1 MSEQQNVSQ
10 TSEKPSLAFSVSWAL
25 SYQGGAMLVAA
36 TISSYFSVFMTDTI
50 GIPAAAASIMMFI
63 ATLWDAVNDP
73 IMGTLADRTKSRW
86 GRYRPYFL
94 FFPPLFTA
102 VAMLLFLNPNLPTMG
117 KIVYTEVFYI
127 MWGMLYTILTMPW
140 QSILPAHIK
149 DDNQRNSLIQA
160 GTTCMAIA
168 FTIASSFTT
177 TFTSFFGGSYVP
189 LMAIYGIFCT
199 IMYWILF
206 KTSTER
212 YILPVEK
219 RSVSADLKKLL
230 KHTELLS
237 VIVVWMMSSLGYGLM
252 FGSSVYYIMY
262 YYERPDLITTYML
275 AVSVGA
281 IVSMMVLMGI
291 LLRIF
296 KGSVVKAFQFSQG
309 VALVC
314 YVILFLF
321 GKTSLILLYVL
332 TFIATSF
339 GVMEQ
344 AMINI
349 LVNDTIDYIMLK
361 DKMTLSATISA
372 IKGFAQK
379 CGSTLSNSGILA
391 VLAVTGYVA
400 GAIGG
405 QPQSAMIGINFMRFG
420 IPALTCIII
429 IACLAVYPIS
439 KYYGEIAEMK
449 ENM

>member
-1 MSEQQNVSQ
+1 MNQQ
-10 TSEKPSLAFSVSWAL
+10 EKPSAAFSISWCL

-73 IMGTLADRTKSRW
+73 IMGTLADRTKSKW

-94 FFPPLFTA
+94 FFPPIFTV
-102 VAMLLFLNPNLPTMG
+102 VAMLLFLNPDLPTMG
-117 KIVYTEVFYI
+117 KILYTEIFYI

-149 DDNQRNSLIQA
+149 DDGQRNKLIQA
-160 GTTCMAIA
+160 GATCMAIS

-177 TFTSFFGGSYVP
+177 QFVAFFGGSYVP
-189 LMAIYGIFCT
+189 LMFIYGVICT
-199 IMYWILF
+199 VMYWVLF
-206 KTSTER
+206 KTSTEK
-212 YILPVEK
+212 YIMPVEK
-219 RSVSADLKKLL
+219 HSVGDDLKKLL
-230 KHTELLS
+230 KHKELIS
-237 VIVVWMMSSLGYGLM
+237 VIIVWMMSSLGYGLM

-262 YYERPDLITTYML
+262 YYERPDLISSYML

-281 IVSMMVLMGI
+281 IVSMMVLMGVM
-291 LLRIF
+291 LRVF
-296 KGSVVKAFQFSQG
+296 KGSVVKAFQVSQG
-309 VALVC
+309 ITLVC
-314 YVILFLF
+314 YVILFFF
-321 GKTSLILLYVL
+321 GKTSMILLYAL
-332 TFIATSF
+332 TFIATAF
-339 GVMEQ
+339 GAMEQ

-349 LVNDTIDYIMLK
+349 LVNDTIDYVMLK

-400 GAIGG
+400 GAIGE
-405 QPQSAMIGINFMRFG
+405 QPESAMIGINFMRFG

-429 IACLAVYPIS
+429 IVCLAVYPIS

-449 ENM
+449 KNM